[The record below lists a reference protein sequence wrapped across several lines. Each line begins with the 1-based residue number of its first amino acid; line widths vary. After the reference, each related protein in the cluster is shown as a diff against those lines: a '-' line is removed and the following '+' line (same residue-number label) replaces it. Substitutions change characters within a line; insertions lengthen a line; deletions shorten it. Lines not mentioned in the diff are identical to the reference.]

1 MIDGFIVVDKP
12 AGISSHDVVYAVR
25 RISGEK
31 KAGHTGTLDPFATG
45 VLPVAL
51 GEATK
56 AIRFLDE
63 AFKEYRAVM
72 RLGESTDTQDATGEV
87 TGRGDWLGVTPE
99 EIKKAAAGLTGRIS
113 QVPPMFSAIKH
124 QGVPLYRLA
133 RRGAEIA
140 REAREIEVSSLV
152 IDSIDL
158 PEVAFTVRC
167 SRGTYVRTLAH
178 DMGSVLG
185 CGAHLVRLQRTTSGP
200 FTLTGA
206 LTLQQ
211 LARVAG
217 AEGMADVIISPHEA
231 LAGLLD
237 LQVNDSGRAKV
248 ANGIAPCEEDFISL
262 PAAPCAKGELVRISR
277 QKRLLAVAELKDGDV
292 GSIRLAR
299 VFNVPTEKD

>member
-1 MIDGFIVVDKP
+1 MDGFIVVDKP

-72 RLGESTDTQDATGEV
+72 RLGETTDTQDATGEV
-87 TGRGDWLGVTPE
+87 IGRGDWQGVAPE
-99 EIKKAAAGLTGRIS
+99 EIERAAAGMTGRIS
-113 QVPPMFSAIKH
+113 QVPPMFSALKH
-124 QGVPLYRLA
+124 NGVPLYRLA

-140 REAREIEVSSLV
+140 REAREIEISSLV
-152 IDSIDL
+152 IDGIDL

-178 DMGSVLG
+178 DMGAVLG
-185 CGAHLVRLQRTTSGP
+185 CGAHLVRLQRTVSGP
-200 FTLTGA
+200 FTLGGA
-206 LTLQQ
+206 ISLEE
-211 LARVAG
+211 LARLAKAG
-217 AEGMADVIISPHEA
+217 GIGNILISPHEA
-231 LAGLLD
+231 LGGLVD
-237 LQVNDSGRAKV
+237 MQVNDGGMARV
-248 ANGIAPCEEDFISL
+248 ANGIVPQGEDFIAL
-262 PAAPCAKGELVRISR
+262 PAVPGARGELVRISR
-277 QKRLLAVAELKDGDV
+277 LNRLLAVAELKEGDV
-292 GSIRLAR
+292 ASMRLVR
-299 VFNVPTEKD
+299 VFNANRQEL